1 MKIKVGTDEKIFYIV
16 NYVLLAIFAVMF
28 LYPIVYVFSAAVSN
42 PYFVETGSVV
52 LIPKGFNFNS
62 FKSAMQ
68 LSGIWRAYGNSIF
81 ITVFGTIVSISCRQ
95 AWPSTSSQ
103 RMEALLSGRRK
114 MQMEQGSCFTDSWT
128 EETQRMCA

>member
-62 FKSAMQ
+62 FKSAM
-68 LSGIWRAYGNSIF
+68 
-81 ITVFGTIVSISCRQ
+81 
-95 AWPSTSSQ
+95 
-103 RMEALLSGRRK
+103 
-114 MQMEQGSCFTDSWT
+114 
-128 EETQRMCA
+128 